1 MIISSKKTL
10 KALLIAI
17 IVIFFSTKSFAEN
30 PIRIM
35 LYGDS
40 LMAGYGLPPSENLAA
55 ELNRN
60 FENSGSSIIIINSS
74 ISGNT
79 SKNGLSRLDW
89 SLEDSPSIVVLSL
102 GANDMLR
109 GLNPELTMQ
118 NLDSIINKFKKN
130 GSIVI
135 LAGMLASE
143 SMGPKYQSQ
152 FDEIY
157 PELAK
162 KYDLIFM
169 PFLLDGVALDK
180 NYLQADYKHPNA
192 QGMKIIASNLYPYI
206 IEAIAEVEF

>member
-17 IVIFFSTKSFAEN
+17 IVVFTSTKSFAEN

-40 LMAGYGLPPSENLAA
+40 LMAGYGLSQSENLAS

-60 FENSGSSIIIINSS
+60 FETSGSSIIIISAS

-130 GSIVI
+130 RSIVI

-143 SMGPKYQSQ
+143 SMGPKYQSK
-152 FDEIY
+152 FDAIY
-157 PELAK
+157 PELAN

-180 NYLQADYKHPNA
+180 KYLQADYKHPNA
-192 QGMKIIASNLYPYI
+192 QGIKIIASNLYPYI
-206 IEAIAEVEF
+206 IEAIAGVEF

>member
-17 IVIFFSTKSFAEN
+17 IVVFISTKSFAEN
-30 PIRIM
+30 PIKIM

-40 LMAGYGLPPSENLAA
+40 LMAGYGLSPSENLAA

-60 FENSGSSIIIINSS
+60 FETSGSSIIIINAS

-89 SLEDSPSIVVLSL
+89 SLEDNPSIVILSL

-169 PFLLDGVALDK
+169 PFLLDGVALNK
-180 NYLQADYKHPNA
+180 KYLQADYKHPNA
-192 QGMKIIASNLYPYI
+192 QGIKIMASNLYPYI
-206 IEAIAEVEF
+206 IEALAGVEF

>member
-17 IVIFFSTKSFAEN
+17 IVVFVSTKSFAEN

-40 LMAGYGLPPSENLAA
+40 LMAGYRLSPSENLAA
-55 ELNRN
+55 ELKRN
-60 FENSGSSIIIINSS
+60 FEASGHSIIIINAS

-89 SLEDSPSIVVLSL
+89 SLEDNPSIVVLSL

-152 FDEIY
+152 FDGIY

-180 NYLQADYKHPNA
+180 KYLLADYKHPNA
-192 QGMKIIASNLYPYI
+192 PGIKIIASNLYPYI
-206 IEAIAEVEF
+206 IEAIAGVEF

>member
-1 MIISSKKTL
+1 
-10 KALLIAI
+10 
-17 IVIFFSTKSFAEN
+17 
-30 PIRIM
+30 
-35 LYGDS
+35 
-40 LMAGYGLPPSENLAA
+40 
-55 ELNRN
+55 
-60 FENSGSSIIIINSS
+60 
-74 ISGNT
+74 
-79 SKNGLSRLDW
+79 
-89 SLEDSPSIVVLSL
+89 
-102 GANDMLR
+102 MLR

-152 FDEIY
+152 FDGIY

-180 NYLQADYKHPNA
+180 KYLQADYKHPNA
-192 QGMKIIASNLYPYI
+192 QGIKIMAGNLYPYI
-206 IEAIAEVEF
+206 IEAIAGVEF

>member
-17 IVIFFSTKSFAEN
+17 IVVFVSTKSFAEN

-130 GSIVI
+130 RSIVI

-152 FDEIY
+152 FDGIY

-180 NYLQADYKHPNA
+180 KYLQADYKHPNA
-192 QGMKIIASNLYPYI
+192 LGIKIIASNLYPYI
-206 IEAIAEVEF
+206 IEAIAGVEF

>member
-1 MIISSKKTL
+1 
-10 KALLIAI
+10 
-17 IVIFFSTKSFAEN
+17 
-30 PIRIM
+30 M

-40 LMAGYGLPPSENLAA
+40 LMAGYGLSPSENLAS

-60 FENSGSSIIIINSS
+60 FETSGSSIIIISAS

-152 FDEIY
+152 FDGIY

-180 NYLQADYKHPNA
+180 KYLQADYKHPNA
-192 QGMKIIASNLYPYI
+192 LGIKIIASNLYPYI

>member
-17 IVIFFSTKSFAEN
+17 IVVFVSTKSFAEN

-40 LMAGYGLPPSENLAA
+40 LMAGYGLPPSENLVS

-130 GSIVI
+130 RSIVI

-152 FDEIY
+152 FDAIY

>member
-17 IVIFFSTKSFAEN
+17 IVVFISTKSFAEN
-30 PIRIM
+30 PIKIM

-40 LMAGYGLPPSENLAA
+40 LMAGYGLSPSENLAA

-60 FENSGSSIIIINSS
+60 FETSGSSIIIINAS

-169 PFLLDGVALDK
+169 PFLLDGVALNK
-180 NYLQADYKHPNA
+180 KYLQADYKHPNA
-192 QGMKIIASNLYPYI
+192 QGIKIMASNLYPYI
-206 IEAIAEVEF
+206 IEAIAGVEF

>member
-17 IVIFFSTKSFAEN
+17 IVVFVSTKSFAEN

-40 LMAGYGLPPSENLAA
+40 LMAGYGLSPSENLVA

-60 FENSGSSIIIINSS
+60 FETSGSSIIIISAS

-152 FDEIY
+152 FDGIY

-180 NYLQADYKHPNA
+180 KYLQADYKHPNA
-192 QGMKIIASNLYPYI
+192 LGIKIIASNLYPYI
-206 IEAIAEVEF
+206 IEAIAGVEF

>member
-1 MIISSKKTL
+1 MIISSNKTL

-17 IVIFFSTKSFAEN
+17 IVVFISTKSFAEN
-30 PIRIM
+30 PIKIM

-40 LMAGYGLPPSENLAA
+40 IMAGYGLSPSENLAA

-60 FENSGSSIIIINSS
+60 FETSGSSIIIINAS

-169 PFLLDGVALDK
+169 PFLLDGVALNK
-180 NYLQADYKHPNA
+180 KYLQADYKHPNA
-192 QGMKIIASNLYPYI
+192 QGIKIMASNLYPYI
-206 IEAIAEVEF
+206 IEALAGVEF

>member
-40 LMAGYGLPPSENLAA
+40 LMAGYRLSPSENLAA

-60 FENSGSSIIIINSS
+60 FETSGSSIIIINAS

-152 FDEIY
+152 FDGIY

-180 NYLQADYKHPNA
+180 KYLQADYKHPNA
-192 QGMKIIASNLYPYI
+192 QGIKIMASNLYPYI
-206 IEAIAEVEF
+206 IEAIAGVEF

>member
-17 IVIFFSTKSFAEN
+17 IVVFVSTKSFAEN

-55 ELNRN
+55 ELKRN
-60 FENSGSSIIIINSS
+60 FEASGPSIIIINAS

-89 SLEDSPSIVVLSL
+89 SLEDNPSIVVLSL

-135 LAGMLASE
+135 LAGVLASE

-152 FDEIY
+152 FDGIY

-180 NYLQADYKHPNA
+180 KYLQADYKHPNA
-192 QGMKIIASNLYPYI
+192 QGIKIMASNLYPYI
-206 IEAIAEVEF
+206 IEAIAGVEF

>member
-30 PIRIM
+30 PIKIM

-40 LMAGYGLPPSENLAA
+40 LMAGYGLSPSENLAA

-60 FENSGSSIIIINSS
+60 FETSGSSIIIINAS

-152 FDEIY
+152 FDGIY

-180 NYLQADYKHPNA
+180 KYLQADYKHPNA
-192 QGMKIIASNLYPYI
+192 QGIKIMASNLYPYI
-206 IEAIAEVEF
+206 IEAIAGVEF

>member
-130 GSIVI
+130 RSIVI

-152 FDEIY
+152 FDAIY

-169 PFLLDGVALDK
+169 PFLLEGVALEK
-180 NYLQADYKHPNA
+180 KYLQADYKHPNA
-192 QGMKIIASNLYPYI
+192 LGIEIIASNLYPYI
-206 IEAIAEVEF
+206 IEAIAGVEF

>member
-17 IVIFFSTKSFAEN
+17 IVVFVSTKSFAEN

-40 LMAGYGLPPSENLAA
+40 LMAGYGLPPSENLVS

-130 GSIVI
+130 RSIVI

-152 FDEIY
+152 FDAIY

-169 PFLLDGVALDK
+169 PFLLEGVALEK
-180 NYLQADYKHPNA
+180 KYLQADYKHPNA
-192 QGMKIIASNLYPYI
+192 QGIKIMASNLYPYI
-206 IEAIAEVEF
+206 IEAIAGVEF

>member
-17 IVIFFSTKSFAEN
+17 IVVFVSTKSFAEN

-40 LMAGYGLPPSENLAA
+40 SMAGYGLPPSENLAA

-130 GSIVI
+130 RSIVI

-152 FDEIY
+152 FDGIY

-192 QGMKIIASNLYPYI
+192 LGIEIIASNLYPYI
-206 IEAIAEVEF
+206 IEAIAGVEF

>member
-17 IVIFFSTKSFAEN
+17 IVVFVSTKSFAEN

-40 LMAGYGLPPSENLAA
+40 LMAGYGLSPSENLAA
-55 ELNRN
+55 ELKRN
-60 FENSGSSIIIINSS
+60 FEASGPSIIIINAS

-152 FDEIY
+152 FDGIY

-180 NYLQADYKHPNA
+180 KYLQADYKHPNA
-192 QGMKIIASNLYPYI
+192 LGIKIIASNLYPYI
-206 IEAIAEVEF
+206 IEAIAGVEF

>member
-17 IVIFFSTKSFAEN
+17 IVVFVSTKSFAEN

-130 GSIVI
+130 RSIVI

-152 FDEIY
+152 FDGIY

-180 NYLQADYKHPNA
+180 KYLQADYKHPNA
-192 QGMKIIASNLYPYI
+192 LGIEIIASNLYPYI
-206 IEAIAEVEF
+206 IEAIAGVEF

>member
-17 IVIFFSTKSFAEN
+17 IVVFVSTKSFAED

-40 LMAGYGLPPSENLAA
+40 LMAGYGLSSSENLVS

-60 FENSGSSIIIINSS
+60 FETSGSSIIIISAS

-79 SKNGLSRLDW
+79 SKNGLSRIDW
-89 SLEDSPSIVVLSL
+89 SLEDSPSIVILSL

-152 FDEIY
+152 FDGIY

>member
-17 IVIFFSTKSFAEN
+17 IVVFVSTKSFAED

-40 LMAGYGLPPSENLAA
+40 LMAGYGLSPSENLAA

-60 FENSGSSIIIINSS
+60 FETSGSSIIIISAS

-152 FDEIY
+152 FDGIY

-180 NYLQADYKHPNA
+180 KYLQADYKHPNA
-192 QGMKIIASNLYPYI
+192 SGIKIIASNLYPYI

>member
-17 IVIFFSTKSFAEN
+17 IVVFVSTKSFAEN

-40 LMAGYGLPPSENLAA
+40 LMAGYRLSPSENLAA
-55 ELNRN
+55 ELKRN
-60 FENSGSSIIIINSS
+60 FEASGPSIIIINAS

-89 SLEDSPSIVVLSL
+89 SLEDNPSIVVLSL

-152 FDEIY
+152 FDGIY

-180 NYLQADYKHPNA
+180 KYLQADYKHPNA
-192 QGMKIIASNLYPYI
+192 QGIKIMASNLYPYI
-206 IEAIAEVEF
+206 IEAIAGVEF

>member
-17 IVIFFSTKSFAEN
+17 IVVFVSTKSFAEN

-40 LMAGYGLPPSENLAA
+40 LMAGYGLSPSENLAA

-60 FENSGSSIIIINSS
+60 FETSGSSIIIINAS

-152 FDEIY
+152 FDGIY

-169 PFLLDGVALDK
+169 PFLLDGVALNK
-180 NYLQADYKHPNA
+180 KYLQADYKHPNA
-192 QGMKIIASNLYPYI
+192 QGIKIMASNLYPYI
-206 IEAIAEVEF
+206 IEALAGVEF

>member
-17 IVIFFSTKSFAEN
+17 IVVFISTKSFAEN
-30 PIRIM
+30 PIKIM

-40 LMAGYGLPPSENLAA
+40 LMAGYGLSPSENLAA

-60 FENSGSSIIIINSS
+60 FETSGSSIIIINAS

-152 FDEIY
+152 FDGIY

-180 NYLQADYKHPNA
+180 KYLQADYKHPNA
-192 QGMKIIASNLYPYI
+192 QGIKIMASNLYPYI
-206 IEAIAEVEF
+206 IEALAGVEF

>member
-130 GSIVI
+130 RSIVI

-152 FDEIY
+152 FDGIY

-180 NYLQADYKHPNA
+180 KYLQADYKHPNA
-192 QGMKIIASNLYPYI
+192 LGIKIIASNLYPYI
-206 IEAIAEVEF
+206 IEAIAGVEF

>member
-17 IVIFFSTKSFAEN
+17 IVVFASTKSFAEN

-40 LMAGYGLPPSENLAA
+40 LMAGYGLSPSENLAA

-60 FENSGSSIIIINSS
+60 FKTSGSSIIIINAS

-89 SLEDSPSIVVLSL
+89 SLEDNPSIVVLSL

-152 FDEIY
+152 FDGIY

-180 NYLQADYKHPNA
+180 KYLQADYKHPNA
-192 QGMKIIASNLYPYI
+192 PGIKIIASNLYPYI
-206 IEAIAEVEF
+206 IEAIAGVEF

>member
-130 GSIVI
+130 RSIVI

-152 FDEIY
+152 FDGIY